1 MKAANTQRA
10 QAAQPRPPGTPAYPR
25 YPALRRPP
33 TRREL
38 FLLSAAS
45 FSARAVVDRGA
56 AADTGKSHLRHP
68 DPSHPAG
75 PAAAHPR
82 WPTAGLAPT
91 STARSSPPRPALP
104 AQTVGD
110 QSPVG
115 TGPDRHAAG
124 CLNQPDLGRL
134 RRAPGVGGAG
144 TGGAFRRPYPEPSSH
159 RCSFSRCPGV
169 RHRTRRS
176 RRTSG
181 RLRGTPP
188 AQVTY
193 LGLVG
198 PAKAASSPRTA
209 CFLSPSRRCSRTPN
223 GEPYSSRSSA
233 YRGGRMHAAIP
244 LLQPAEQRMTR
255 AAGQR
260 RGSPAHPPGST
271 AGCPAI
277 FALRRQLKDWVAS
290 RCQQA
295 EAIARAAVFDAGKAP
310 TPGS

>member
-45 FSARAVVDRGA
+45 FSARAVVDPGA

-159 RCSFSRCPGV
+159 RCSFSRCP
-169 RHRTRRS
+169 R
-176 RRTSG
+176 RRTVDATFATD
-181 RLRGTPP
+181 LRSVAG
-188 AQVTY
+188 
-193 LGLVG
+193 
-198 PAKAASSPRTA
+198 
-209 CFLSPSRRCSRTPN
+209 
-223 GEPYSSRSSA
+223 
-233 YRGGRMHAAIP
+233 HAARPGHIP
-244 LLQPAEQRMTR
+244 WPGRPGEGGQQPPNRLFLEPVATV
-255 AAGQR
+255 
-260 RGSPAHPPGST
+260 
-271 AGCPAI
+271 
-277 FALRRQLKDWVAS
+277 LKDAK
-290 RCQQA
+290 R
-295 EAIARAAVFDAGKAP
+295 RAV
-310 TPGS
+310 